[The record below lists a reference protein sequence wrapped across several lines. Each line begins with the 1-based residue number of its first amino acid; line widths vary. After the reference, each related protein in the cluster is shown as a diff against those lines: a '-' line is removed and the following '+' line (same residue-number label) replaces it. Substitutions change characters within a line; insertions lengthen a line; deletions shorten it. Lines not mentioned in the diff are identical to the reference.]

1 MHKVPQFPPVYFL
14 EWQEGLD
21 QETLVTEGLRWI
33 STQPNGRRGILATE
47 ASHGLELVP
56 KAVARSLDSIHTKN
70 RGITPSAE
78 GRPILVMFP
87 LRELLVKLTARQLQR
102 AAAVC
107 VLTYGATDVPF
118 LNNWLDRMGAENLAT
133 GEKRTVTDRSALDP
147 VVEAAFASLRDNLL
161 GQLTGPQHDYDPNGI
176 TTLLELQRQGHDLDA
191 DKLAAWASVEGYSEH
206 EVTDFID
213 HVAKVRRGH
222 RYTKKSVGTWT
233 PNYAHWVELAGSRD
247 ALKAGNSGSS
257 AS

>member
-1 MHKVPQFPPVYFL
+1 MHKVPEFAPVYFL

-21 QETLVTEGLRWI
+21 QEMLVSEGLRWM
-33 STQPNGRRGILATE
+33 SAHPNGRRGILATE

-56 KAVARSLDSIHTKN
+56 KALAKSLDSIHTKN
-70 RGITPSAE
+70 RGATPSAA

-87 LRELLVKLTARQLQR
+87 LRELLLKLTSRQLQR

-118 LNNWLDRMGAENLAT
+118 LSHWLDRMGAENLAT
-133 GEKRTVTDRSALDP
+133 GGKRTVTERSALDP
-147 VVEAAFASLRDNLL
+147 VVEAAFMSLRGSLL

-176 TTLLELQRQGHDLDA
+176 TTMLELQRQGHELDA
-191 DKLAAWASVEGYSEH
+191 DKLAAWASVQGYSEH
-206 EVTDFID
+206 QITDFID

-222 RYTKKSVGTWT
+222 RYTKRTIGTWT
-233 PNYAHWVELAGSRD
+233 PNYARWVELADSRD
-247 ALKAGNSGSS
+247 GQEVGT
-257 AS
+257 